1 MKTTAAVLVELGR
14 PLELADLEVPALMPG
29 QALVEIAYSGVCHTQ
44 LLEARGLRGDDRF
57 LPHCLGHEGSGIV
70 RDVGQGVGKV
80 KAGDRV
86 VLSWIKG
93 SGADVTGTIY
103 GCQGRRVNA
112 GAVTTFGRHAIV
124 SENRLTPVG
133 RDVPL
138 DQAALLGC
146 AVPTGLGAVFNKAR
160 PRPRQSMA
168 IFGTGGIGLCAV
180 AGAAL
185 AGCAPLFAVDIR
197 PEKLTLAQ
205 SLGASHGI
213 DASRQDSVAEI
224 LRVCPGGVDFAI
236 EATGRPPV
244 MRQALACVRNQG
256 GAAIVIGN
264 APHGQMLELDPRQF
278 NLGKSLLGT
287 WGGDSAPDRDYPHY
301 ANLLVN
307 GKLRLEPLLSR
318 RYGLGGVNRALDD
331 LGRGDVARPLIDM
344 AAE

>member
-14 PLELADLEVPALMPG
+14 PLEVAELEIPPLMPG

-44 LLEARGLRGDDRF
+44 LLEACGLRGDDRF

-70 RDVGQGVGKV
+70 RDLGERVRKV

-86 VLSWIKG
+86 ILSWIKG
-93 SGADVTGTIY
+93 SGADVTGTVY
-103 GCQGRRVNA
+103 GWQGRRVNA
-112 GAVTTFGRHAIV
+112 GAITTFSRHAVV
-124 SENRLTPVG
+124 SENRLTPVAK
-133 RDVPL
+133 DVPL

-146 AVPTGLGAVFNKAR
+146 AVPTGMGAVFNKAR
-160 PRPRQSMA
+160 PRPGQSMA

-185 AGCAPLFAVDIR
+185 AGCKPLFAIDIR
-197 PEKLTLAQ
+197 PEKLALAE
-205 SLGASHGI
+205 SLGASHPI
-213 DASRQDSVAEI
+213 DASQQDSVAEI

-236 EATGRPPV
+236 EATGRPAV

-287 WGGDSAPDRDYPHY
+287 WGGDSAPDRDYPQY
-301 ANLLVN
+301 ANLLVT
-307 GKLRLEPLLSR
+307 GKLCLESLLSR